1 MLLIDIVVVMVPSS
15 VCAKMFKVSNQYR
28 GKKYKCIDCRCR
40 GKQEEG
46 HEKQEVKEKQEETN

>member
-1 MLLIDIVVVMVPSS
+1 MLLIDIVVVLVPCS